1 MLQLLLYLF
10 QLLPLLVSLG
20 LLIVLCGGK
29 KQRKS
34 NCQNVVTGRSNV
46 STKSVQTGGSK
57 STGEMLKTCVDSG
70 VGGGRL
76 QLGGEE
82 SNDRGTTT
90 ENKSGRISIHG
101 AIHNTDTRTFAS
113 AEQIDGDAKMPSV
126 EIGIDQEK
134 AAPGKVSL
142 TSVDDKDKKNEKS
155 LTKEKSLQKEKEQQ
169 TQEIS
174 NMDIKSM
181 AKNSLKTPNEDQTQ
195 KTEMTV

>member
-20 LLIVLCGGK
+20 VLIVLCGGK

-34 NCQNVVTGRSNV
+34 NVVTGRSNV

-57 STGEMLKTCVDSG
+57 STDEMLKTCVDSG

-113 AEQIDGDAKMPSV
+113 AEQIDGDAKMPSI

-155 LTKEKSLQKEKEQQ
+155 LTKEKSLQKEK
-169 TQEIS
+169 
-174 NMDIKSM
+174 IKHR
-181 AKNSLKTPNEDQTQ
+181 KQ
-195 KTEMTV
+195 K